1 MKSRP
6 LDSWP
11 MDERD
16 LSASEW
22 ERLERELEQSP
33 ELQKELGAWQ
43 AIESSFQEIPMVGP
57 RYGFSRRWQLRV
69 AEKRARRHQ
78 RQVRWLLGALFM
90 GTIAAFLLIGIE
102 ALASPAQFGAAGIET
117 VIRVGQFLD
126 AGVRYLSI
134 LGDGWPALL
143 GAIALSAALAWI
155 CVVWV
160 AAMYRYSFSRIQ
172 NGVG

>member
-1 MKSRP
+1 MKSHP

-16 LSASEW
+16 LSASER
-22 ERLERELEQSP
+22 ERFEREQSP

-57 RYGFSRRWQLRV
+57 RRGFARRWQLRV

-78 RQVRWLLGALFM
+78 RQVRWLLGSLFM
-90 GTIAAFLLIGIE
+90 GAIAAFLLIGIE

-117 VIRVGQFLD
+117 VIRVGKFLD
-126 AGVRYLSI
+126 AGVRYVSI

-143 GAIALSAALAWI
+143 GALALSAALAWLS
-155 CVVWV
+155 VVWV

>member
-1 MKSRP
+1 MKSHP
-6 LDSWP
+6 LDQWP
-11 MDERD
+11 IDERD
-16 LSASEW
+16 LGASER

-43 AIESSFQEIPMVGP
+43 AIESSFQDVPMVGP
-57 RYGFSRRWQLRV
+57 EPGFAGRWQARLT
-69 AEKRARRHQ
+69 ARRERRRQ
-78 RQVRWLLGALFM
+78 RQVNWLLGALFM
-90 GTIAAFLLIGIE
+90 GAIAAFLLIGLE

-126 AGVRYLSI
+126 AGVRYLAI
-134 LGDGWPALL
+134 FGDGWPALL
-143 GAIALSAALAWI
+143 GALALSAALAWI
-155 CVVWV
+155 SVVWV

>member
-1 MKSRP
+1 MKSHP
-6 LDSWP
+6 LDQWP
-11 MDERD
+11 IDERD
-16 LSASEW
+16 LGASER

-43 AIESSFQEIPMVGP
+43 AIESSFQDVPMVGP
-57 RYGFSRRWQLRV
+57 RRGFARRLQLRV

-90 GTIAAFLLIGIE
+90 GAIASMLLIGLE
-102 ALASPAQFGAAGIET
+102 ALASPARLGAAGIEA
-117 VIRVGQFLD
+117 VIRVGQFLN
-126 AGVRYLSI
+126 AGVRYLAI
-134 LGDGWPALL
+134 LGDGRPALL
-143 GAIALSAALAWI
+143 GALALSAALAWI
-155 CVVWV
+155 SVVWV